1 MAEDKRKNLGKEIS
15 MDVKDTFFDDPFFRD
30 WWNDFDVPMKDKT
43 LQRQISETPRKGML
57 DSFFD
62 LKMGKGLEGQ
72 GGFTS
77 SRFTSS
83 SSFALK
89 DGKFSLTVDSKN
101 FDPEDID
108 IRVEGE
114 KLIVHGE
121 RDVQKGSSSFK
132 SQFHKSYDLPKGID
146 VENISSQINSS
157 GQLVISA
164 PSLLKEEEDTNLVIE
179 RCMASMGPSTEEKFE
194 VKKETLADGSEATTT
209 IQETTTKEEKVI
221 PMAIGGTGGSMTM
234 SSKRTSSTTS
244 TSTQGGEMSI
254 PISRGGI
261 TAVKSPRPRTL
272 PFAFDS
278 MGGMDLSMPSLNMPS
293 ADDMMAQMQKQME
306 AQMQSMMSGM
316 GSMQVSMP
324 SMQMTHDEWYGI
336 YASFH
341 AINANDTG
349 IFFFFNNN
357 LPRNGTTN
365 PTTKSCQNSTSSS
378 ATTRDSSRVLCTTSS
393 N

>member
-1 MAEDKRKNLGKEIS
+1 
-15 MDVKDTFFDDPFFRD
+15 
-30 WWNDFDVPMKDKT
+30 
-43 LQRQISETPRKGML
+43 ML

-179 RCMASMGPSTEEKFE
+179 R
-194 VKKETLADGSEATTT
+194 
-209 IQETTTKEEKVI
+209 
-221 PMAIGGTGGSMTM
+221 
-234 SSKRTSSTTS
+234 
-244 TSTQGGEMSI
+244 
-254 PISRGGI
+254 
-261 TAVKSPRPRTL
+261 
-272 PFAFDS
+272 
-278 MGGMDLSMPSLNMPS
+278 
-293 ADDMMAQMQKQME
+293 
-306 AQMQSMMSGM
+306 
-316 GSMQVSMP
+316 
-324 SMQMTHDEWYGI
+324 
-336 YASFH
+336 
-341 AINANDTG
+341 
-349 IFFFFNNN
+349 
-357 LPRNGTTN
+357 
-365 PTTKSCQNSTSSS
+365 
-378 ATTRDSSRVLCTTSS
+378 
-393 N
+393 